1 MLKYRFKQDN
11 GSEYPDW
18 DNFTLDKCCN
28 CFDSKRIPISEQNRI
43 KGSYPYYG
51 ANGIQDYVN
60 DYIFDGEYMLLAED
74 GGHYKEYKTR
84 PIAQYVTGKFWVNNH
99 AHILQSKDEFYNKFV
114 FYCLEHK
121 NIIPVVKG
129 STRGKLNQ
137 SDMWKIEISIP
148 INYDEQQKI
157 ADFLSAVDNQINIQR
172 QRVEI
177 METQKKGLLDK
188 VFSQELRF
196 KQDDGSDYPNWE
208 NECLGHLCTIGDGLH
223 GTPNFD
229 KTGKYYFI
237 NGNNLS
243 NKKIVFTND
252 TDKVNEVMYEK
263 HKIDIP
269 IDTVMMSING
279 TIGNT
284 ALYNNEPVI
293 LGKSVAYFIIK
304 DSSKLVSRFLI
315 QFLITDL
322 AKKLYRGNMPGTT
335 IKNLGLTTL
344 RNLWFKKPCPEEQQ
358 KIANFFTAIDN
369 QIDIEKQ
376 RLTTMETIKK
386 GLLQQ
391 MFC

>member
-11 GSEYPDW
+11 GNDYPDW

-137 SDMWKIEISIP
+137 SDMWKIKISIP
-148 INYDEQQKI
+148 VNYEEQQKI
-157 ADFLSAVDNQINIQR
+157 ADFFTAIDNQIDIQR
-172 QRVEI
+172 QRVEN

-196 KQDDGSDYPNWE
+196 KRDDGSDYPDWKESSIESDFNIKMCKRILKKDTQPNGDVPFYKIGTLGKTPDSFISNDLYQFMKE
-208 NECLGHLCTIGDGLH
+208 NYNSPSVDDTLISCSGTLGKCTLYDGKPAYFQDSNIVWLVAKNQAMVNKKFLYYVLSRFTWNKVNKTTIGRI
-223 GTPNFD
+223 
-229 KTGKYYFI
+229 Y
-237 NGNNLS
+237 S
-243 NKKIVFTND
+243 NDLNRKIW
-252 TDKVNEVMYEK
+252 
-263 HKIDIP
+263 H
-269 IDTVMMSING
+269 
-279 TIGNT
+279 
-284 ALYNNEPVI
+284 
-293 LGKSVAYFIIK
+293 
-304 DSSKLVSRFLI
+304 
-315 QFLITDL
+315 
-322 AKKLYRGNMPGTT
+322 
-335 IKNLGLTTL
+335 
-344 RNLWFKKPCPEEQQ
+344 KPCPEEQQ
-358 KIANFFTAIDN
+358 KIADFFTAIDN